1 MARSPEA
8 SPRQYVLRPL
18 EDSVFNYPELHEER
32 FIHYCRLCRMML
44 RSGARRVLEI
54 GPGDHLV
61 TDFPRRK
68 GVDVRTLDSAAGL
81 YPDYPRDIRNPWNL
95 AEKFDAILA
104 AEVFEHLPFRY
115 LDGIVDQAA
124 DHLVDGG
131 YFLVSLPY
139 STIPLFPRDKRYGS
153 FQSPMGRLPTGI
165 PMSAVQGLLTVVR
178 GVYRFCF
185 LRYTWKGSFRY
196 FRLHSP
202 EDENNTSIHHWGV
215 GYKHTDNPAVRRVFA
230 KRFEV
235 INETSDCSV
244 LNVKYYEMPKRAVPQ
259 MNPA

>member
-1 MARSPEA
+1 
-8 SPRQYVLRPL
+8 
-18 EDSVFNYPELHEER
+18 
-32 FIHYCRLCRMML
+32 
-44 RSGARRVLEI
+44 
-54 GPGDHLV
+54 
-61 TDFPRRK
+61 
-68 GVDVRTLDSAAGL
+68 
-81 YPDYPRDIRNPWNL
+81 
-95 AEKFDAILA
+95 
-104 AEVFEHLPFRY
+104 
-115 LDGIVDQAA
+115 
-124 DHLVDGG
+124 
-131 YFLVSLPY
+131 
-139 STIPLFPRDKRYGS
+139 
-153 FQSPMGRLPTGI
+153 MGRLPTGI